1 MSERQVA
8 ELGPLL
14 DTMVGAGQRPNTD
27 ELLKMAQTL
36 GKMFAVDA
44 DEVAILVLH
53 PKTKSLRF
61 VIPEK
66 LSVIGS
72 IPLTSTNALAA
83 RTARDRKAEFINN
96 FSGARHASVFEGVP
110 LGRSQG
116 ETIHK
121 IMSAPILDGTSVMGV
136 IQISRKG
143 HTVAKCGPDFTPKDL
158 RALTSLSPALE
169 LFLKLCQI
177 E

>member
-8 ELGPLL
+8 ELEPLL
-14 DTMVGAGQRPNTD
+14 ESLANAGRAPNSD
-27 ELLKMAQTL
+27 ELANVAQAL
-36 GKMFAVDA
+36 GKMFSVAP
-44 DEVAILVLH
+44 DEVAILALH

-61 VIPEK
+61 IIPEK
-66 LSVIGS
+66 LSVVGS

-83 RTARDRKAEFINN
+83 RTARDRKGELINN
-96 FSGARHASVFEGVP
+96 FSSARHASVFEGVP

-121 IMSAPILDGTSVMGV
+121 IMSAPILDGTGVVGV

-143 HTVAKCGPDFTPKDL
+143 HSVAKCGPDFTPKDL
-158 RALTSLSPALE
+158 RTLTSLSPSLE
-169 LFLKLCQI
+169 QFLKLCQI